1 MSHPAQ
7 AQAIAYLQRDAML
20 HAAHLKMLSAHPEAA
35 QGEPIHDAQGI
46 LRGASVSLPVAASA
60 FDRESYPQ
68 CGLISMPVCDDPQL
82 LLQAIGGQPQAR
94 TVWKMFPELAAV
106 LSSPLRLRRVTAYV
120 SLTGAVTAP
129 EDPQVRSSTQPPLA
143 WQQLMPFVSAQTLTT
158 GVHFA
163 GGDDVGH
170 AAACVV
176 RAWPIH
182 GDIWEVGGLF
192 TAPQSRG
199 RGWATRVVRTAVSY
213 LGERGLRARYVAR
226 EDHAESLAV
235 ARRVGLHE
243 ISRLEAWVPVDLTSP
258 AGHSASAAARRP

>member
-1 MSHPAQ
+1 MSNPAQ
-7 AQAIAYLQRDAML
+7 AQAIAYLERDAML
-20 HAAHLKMLSAHPEAA
+20 HAAHLKLLGAHPKAA
-35 QGEPIHDAQGI
+35 RAEPIHDAQGI
-46 LRGASVSLPVAASA
+46 LRGACVSLPVAASA

-82 LLQAIGGQPQAR
+82 LLQAIGSQPQAR

-129 EDPQVRSSTQPPLA
+129 DDPLVRSSTHPPLA
-143 WQQLMPFVSAQTLTT
+143 WQRLMPIVSAQTLTT

-163 GGDDVGH
+163 GGDDVGQ
-170 AAACVV
+170 AAVCVA

-213 LGERGLRARYVAR
+213 LGDRGLRVRYVAR
-226 EDHAESLAV
+226 EDLAESLAV

-243 ISRLEAWVPVDLTSP
+243 LSRLEAWVPADLMSHSR
-258 AGHSASAAARRP
+258 HSASATAPRP